1 MVLVIGG
8 GGAGVTT
15 VCARARLY
23 CADRFPP
30 GRCGGRGGGR

>member
-8 GGAGVTT
+8 GGAGVAT

-23 CADRFPP
+23 CADLFPP
-30 GRCGGRGGGR
+30 GR